1 MKMHFFARILML
13 IFVFSLMTWT
23 SVPAETE
30 NAPGASGDS
39 QEDDWYRSSDIT
51 KDIDTDQTGAAGS
64 SGNKST
70 STGKEKESMNQ
81 NRKIVDDNY
90 DRSLAVRCVN
100 GTFVGK
106 KSENIISYKG
116 IPFVGRQPVGDLRW
130 KAPVDVVPDNG
141 VYEAYNYGKAPVQA
155 PGDPAVAYGM
165 GEDCLYLNIWKADEA
180 NAEKKPV
187 IVWIYGGG
195 FEVGGTA
202 DPQYDCYNLVKENPD
217 VILVT
222 IAYRVSFFGFL
233 HLSHLPDGKDYQD
246 APNLGLMDQIMALKW
261 VHENI
266 EGFGGDPDNVTLWGE
281 SAGGAS
287 VTLLPLVKGSHQYFK
302 RVIAQSGAPAQTRTP
317 EQAIAVTNRVMEALG
332 CKTVSDLLKVSAQE
346 FADTWA
352 RLYGFYQVLGIRTF
366 PERDGNFLPLNPWEA
381 YAAGAAKDITFLQG
395 CNKDEMNT
403 FLGAIGV
410 DRWNEWAN
418 ARKAEKLA
426 QLTDKEKALVESY
439 CNDIQGE
446 SYEST
451 VRLFSQIMFIVPQ
464 IRLSEEQTRGGGKSY
479 TYYFTPESA
488 VPLIKCGHM
497 IEVPAVFNH
506 PEMQEFTG
514 RAFDETFAKTMR
526 RMWIQFAKT
535 GDPSLSADISPDG
548 KAKQWPLYD
557 TDDKMVMVLDEKDIH
572 PAKESELKI
581 VDWDRTY
588 FLSDYYMP

>member
-180 NAEKKPV
+180 NTEKKPV

>member
-403 FLGAIGV
+403 FLGRHRSG
-410 DRWNEWAN
+410 
-418 ARKAEKLA
+418 
-426 QLTDKEKALVESY
+426 
-439 CNDIQGE
+439 
-446 SYEST
+446 
-451 VRLFSQIMFIVPQ
+451 
-464 IRLSEEQTRGGGKSY
+464 
-479 TYYFTPESA
+479 
-488 VPLIKCGHM
+488 
-497 IEVPAVFNH
+497 
-506 PEMQEFTG
+506 
-514 RAFDETFAKTMR
+514 
-526 RMWIQFAKT
+526 
-535 GDPSLSADISPDG
+535 SL
-548 KAKQWPLYD
+548 
-557 TDDKMVMVLDEKDIH
+557 E
-572 PAKESELKI
+572 
-581 VDWDRTY
+581 
-588 FLSDYYMP
+588 

>member
-30 NAPGASGDS
+30 NAPGASDDS

>member
-246 APNLGLMDQIMALKW
+246 ASNLGLMDQIMALKW

-572 PAKESELKI
+572 PAKESELMI

>member
-51 KDIDTDQTGAAGS
+51 KDIDIDQTGAAGS

-70 STGKEKESMNQ
+70 STGKGKESMNQ